1 MNIPTWLTSIRI
13 GMVLVIGILFFF
25 PYENVET
32 WVVNGQSLN
41 RVYIVILVL
50 FILASLTDFFDGYL
64 ARKLNQVTVLG
75 TFLDSIADKM
85 LTSVAML
92 ALAFPFSW
100 LSDEHML
107 IPLYLV
113 VIMIVRDLMMDALR
127 TVAMSKG
134 VVLAANRYGKIKTFM
149 QMVMIPLVLLNDA
162 PFAWL
167 NLPSGFSITMLVIY
181 TTTFLSLLSFVIYV
195 VQNRNVL

>member
-13 GMVLVIGILFFF
+13 GMVLVIGILFFY
-25 PYENVET
+25 PYDSVGT
-32 WVVNGQSLN
+32 WVVFGQSLN
-41 RVYIVILVL
+41 IVYMVILLV

-167 NLPSGFSITMLVIY
+167 NLPSALSMTMLVIY
-181 TTTFLSLLSFVIYV
+181 VTTLLSLLSFGIYV
-195 VQNRNVL
+195 VENRRVL

>member
-1 MNIPTWLTSIRI
+1 MNLPTWLTSIRI
-13 GMVLVIGILFFF
+13 AMVFVIGILFFL
-25 PYENVET
+25 PYEHVGT
-32 WVVNGQSLN
+32 SIVFGQSVN
-41 RVYIVILVL
+41 DVYAMILIL

-64 ARKLNQVTVLG
+64 ARRLNQVTVLG

-100 LSDEHML
+100 LSSEQML
-107 IPLYLV
+107 IPLFLV

-162 PFAWL
+162 PFVWL
-167 NLPSGFSITMLVIY
+167 NLPSALSITMLVIY
-181 TTTFLSLLSFVIYV
+181 TTTFLSVLSFGIYV
-195 VQNRNVL
+195 VQNRRVL

>member
-13 GMVLVIGILFFF
+13 GMVLVIGILFFY
-25 PYENVET
+25 PYESVGT
-32 WVVNGQSLN
+32 WVVFGQSLN
-41 RVYIVILVL
+41 IVYMVILML

-167 NLPSGFSITMLVIY
+167 NLPSALSITMLVIY
-181 TTTFLSLLSFVIYV
+181 VTTFLSLLSFGIYV
-195 VQNRNVL
+195 VKNRRVL

>member
-13 GMVLVIGILFFF
+13 GMVLVIGILFFY
-25 PYENVET
+25 PYDSVGT
-32 WVVNGQSLN
+32 WVVFGQSLN
-41 RVYIVILVL
+41 IVYMVILLV

-107 IPLYLV
+107 IPVYLV

-134 VVLAANRYGKIKTFM
+134 VVLAANRYGKVKTFM

-167 NLPSGFSITMLVIY
+167 NLPSALSMTMLVIY
-181 TTTFLSLLSFVIYV
+181 VTTLLSLLSFGIYV
-195 VQNRNVL
+195 VKNRRVL

>member
-13 GMVLVIGILFFF
+13 GMVLVIGILFFY
-25 PYENVET
+25 PYESVGT
-32 WVVNGQSLN
+32 WVVFGQSLN
-41 RVYIVILVL
+41 IVYMVILLV

-134 VVLAANRYGKIKTFM
+134 VVLAANRYGKVKTFM

-167 NLPSGFSITMLVIY
+167 NLPSALSMTMLVIY
-181 TTTFLSLLSFVIYV
+181 VTTLLSLLSFGIYV
-195 VQNRNVL
+195 VKNRRVL

>member
-13 GMVLVIGILFFF
+13 GMVLVIGILFFY
-25 PYENVET
+25 PYDSVGT
-32 WVVNGQSLN
+32 WVVFGQSLN
-41 RVYIVILVL
+41 IVYMVILLV

-134 VVLAANRYGKIKTFM
+134 VVLAANRYGKVKTFM

-167 NLPSGFSITMLVIY
+167 NLPSALSMTMLVIY
-181 TTTFLSLLSFVIYV
+181 VTTLLSLLSFGIYV
-195 VQNRNVL
+195 VKNRRVL

>member
-13 GMVLVIGILFFF
+13 GMVLVIGILFFY
-25 PYENVET
+25 PYDSVGT
-32 WVVNGQSLN
+32 WVVFGQSLN
-41 RVYIVILVL
+41 IVYMVILLV

-167 NLPSGFSITMLVIY
+167 NLPSALSMTMLVIY
-181 TTTFLSLLSFVIYV
+181 VTTLLSLLSFGIYV
-195 VQNRNVL
+195 VKNRRVL